1 MRRVCAELAWIKR
14 IFHDLQVSDI
24 QPIPLKCDSLAAI
37 HIAKNPVYHE
47 RTKHVEIDCHYVHKK
62 LQGLIQ
68 LSHVSTN
75 NQLADV
81 FTKSLSGT
89 KHQEAIHN
97 LFFRTLQIEGCV
109 RTNQWQ
115 FSKLTVHC

>member
-75 NQLADV
+75 NQLVDV
-81 FTKSLSGT
+81 LLSLYRGQNIKKLFTICSFAPSRLKGVLELING
-89 KHQEAIHN
+89 N
-97 LFFRTLQIEGCV
+97 LV
-109 RTNQWQ
+109 N
-115 FSKLTVHC
+115 